1 MAISSDEALGDRIGR
16 LEADPAI
23 SLAAVDLTIVH
34 PERLRRQ
41 FDEVFY
47 YFALVEGEV
56 AQNAVDIAAFLPDLD
71 EYDHRFLAVWSAHE
85 VAHSAIFDAIR
96 AELGL
101 PSGAPSEPSSAQ
113 RTFRAMG
120 VLAQVRWL
128 HDVLKLVYLA
138 RGAMHERLTLE
149 AYTRLGT
156 KLSFLGE
163 HSLARTVTDPIRHQE
178 AAHLGYYKAAA
189 AAHRVGSQPGPAVGG
204 PAHQQVDLRTGR
216 RARQA
221 GTVRTRLHR
230 NRRWGHRGA
239 RTPRAHRQRPS
250 GGRAPVGHRL
260 RPRRDE
266 PLSRSPELR

>member
-71 EYDHRFLAVWSAHE
+71 EDDHRFLAVWSAHE

-113 RTFRAMG
+113 HLFRAMG
-120 VLAQVRWL
+120 VLAQVGWL

-156 KLSFLGE
+156 KLSRLGE

-178 AAHLGYYKAAA
+178 AGHLGYYKAAA
-189 AAHRVGSQPGPAVGG
+189 AAHRVGLSQAQRSAARLISVSTYAPVGA
-204 PAHQQVDLRTGR
+204 PGR
-216 RARQA
+216 RALCGRVFTEIADGDIGVLEPLEQIASDLLEDGRQWDA
-221 GTVRTRLHR
+221 GFV
-230 NRRWGHRGA
+230 RGA
-239 RTPRAHRQRPS
+239 MNRCLA
-250 GGRAPVGHRL
+250 A
-260 RPRRDE
+260 
-266 PLSRSPELR
+266 RS